1 MTSLFKAV
9 DFKAVEK
16 KRGRPVGSKNTKP
29 RNSFKQAA
37 IVSQNAKVVLLTKR
51 VDELKILV
59 DELQLIRERLHSVI
73 DRQEYKA
80 VQYQAVIDYLETKL
94 ELK

>member
-1 MTSLFKAV
+1 MTSLSKKPVA
-9 DFKAVEK
+9 K
-16 KRGRPVGSKNTKP
+16 KRGRPAGSKNKP
-29 RNSFKQAA
+29 AAKAKSFKQHDVAA
-37 IVSQNAKVVLLTKR
+37 LQNKIA
-51 VDELKILV
+51 EL
-59 DELQLIRERLHSVI
+59 EMIRERLHSVI

>member
-1 MTSLFKAV
+1 MTSLSKSVA
-9 DFKAVEK
+9 K
-16 KRGRPVGSKNTKP
+16 KRGRPAGSKNKTAAKAKA
-29 RNSFKQAA
+29 FKQPSKLASG
-37 IVSQNAKVVLLTKR
+37 IIKLQ
-51 VDELKILV
+51 EKIL
-59 DELQLIRERLHSVI
+59 ELEMIRERLHSVI

>member
-1 MTSLFKAV
+1 MTSLSKKPVA
-9 DFKAVEK
+9 K
-16 KRGRPVGSKNTKP
+16 KRGRPLGSKNKK
-29 RNSFKQAA
+29 SAAKAKAFKQPSNRASE
-37 IVSQNAKVVLLTKR
+37 ISKLQ
-51 VDELKILV
+51 DKIL
-59 DELQLIRERLHSVI
+59 ELEMIRERLHSVI

>member
-1 MTSLFKAV
+1 MISKKPVA
-9 DFKAVEK
+9 K
-16 KRGRPVGSKNTKP
+16 KRARPVSSKNKTAAKAKT
-29 RNSFKQAA
+29 FKQPGNCTSE
-37 IVSQNAKVVLLTKR
+37 ISKLQ
-51 VDELKILV
+51 DKIL
-59 DELQLIRERLHSVI
+59 ELEMIRERLHSVI

>member
-1 MTSLFKAV
+1 
-9 DFKAVEK
+9 
-16 KRGRPVGSKNTKP
+16 
-29 RNSFKQAA
+29 
-37 IVSQNAKVVLLTKR
+37 
-51 VDELKILV
+51 
-59 DELQLIRERLHSVI
+59 LHSVI

>member
-1 MTSLFKAV
+1 MTSLSKSVA
-9 DFKAVEK
+9 K
-16 KRGRPVGSKNTKP
+16 KRGRPAGSKNKTAAKAKA
-29 RNSFKQAA
+29 FKQPSNRASE
-37 IVSQNAKVVLLTKR
+37 ISKLQDKIF
-51 VDELKILV
+51 EL
-59 DELQLIRERLHSVI
+59 EMIRERLHSVI

>member
-1 MTSLFKAV
+1 MTSLSKKPVA
-9 DFKAVEK
+9 K
-16 KRGRPVGSKNTKP
+16 KRGRPAGSKNKP
-29 RNSFKQAA
+29 VAKAKTFKQPSNRASE
-37 IVSQNAKVVLLTKR
+37 ISKLQDKII
-51 VDELKILV
+51 EL
-59 DELQLIRERLHSVI
+59 EMIRERLHNVI